1 MNKFVKFV
9 ISCLVT
15 LSLGMDISSQQETKI
30 FNIAKPTGKITISP
44 AEPTTKDIITFT
56 VEAQDNSMTGLK
68 RIVLLVNDK
77 EVKACLR
84 SPCVYRGGPYPEGF
98 LSYGAKAYDHTDNDP
113 WTDFRK
119 VYVEKATRPTP
130 YEKKDE
136 APPGGMIHLMPL
148 AEHMNTKWANGYVS
162 LTFPGEEGDLRGF
175 ACYRYD
181 SLLEDDEVYSQVLL
195 THPEQR
201 DVYGLIVGI
210 FKIENLPEKA
220 TFKAKIGF
228 LKEANHTDGAVF
240 KVFVNGDPSFYSDK
254 SCYYDRHLDDLSFS
268 LDRYANQDVEIVL
281 QVHVLNSSAQDLAV
295 WADPR
300 IEW

>member
-1 MNKFVKFV
+1 MKSVFLCHV
-9 ISCLVT
+9 IF
-15 LSLGMDISSQQETKI
+15 SLGIYISSQQETKI
-30 FNIAKPTGKITISP
+30 LNIAKPTGKITISP
-44 AEPTTKDIITFT
+44 AEPTTGDIITFT
-56 VEAQDNSMTGLK
+56 VDAQDNSMTGLK

-77 EVKACLR
+77 EVKSCLR

-113 WTDFRK
+113 WTDFHK
-119 VYVEKATRPTP
+119 VYIEKATRPAS
-130 YEKKDE
+130 YDKKDA
-136 APPGGMIHLMPL
+136 APPGDMIDFIPL
-148 AEHMNTKWANGYVS
+148 AEHMNTQWANGYVP
-162 LTFPGEEGDLRGF
+162 LTFPGEEGDWRGF
-175 ACYRYD
+175 ACYRYN
-181 SLLEDDEVYSQVLL
+181 SLLEDDEVYSIVLL

-240 KVFVNGDPSFYSDK
+240 RVFVNRDPSSYSDK
-254 SCYYDRHLDDLSFS
+254 ECYYDRHLDDLFFS
-268 LDRYANQDVEIVL
+268 LDNYAGQDVEIVL
-281 QVHVLNSSAQDLAV
+281 LVHVLNSSTQVLAV
-295 WADPR
+295 WVDPR